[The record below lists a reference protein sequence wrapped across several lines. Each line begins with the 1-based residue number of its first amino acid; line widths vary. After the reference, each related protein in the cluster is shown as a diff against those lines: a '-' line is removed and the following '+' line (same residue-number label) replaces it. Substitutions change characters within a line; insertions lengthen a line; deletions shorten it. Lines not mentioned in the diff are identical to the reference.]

1 MENCNVIYTKGAL
14 QLASYDWNS
23 KLTYL
28 KNTRDLYYN
37 DDYVSFL
44 VNTVWKIT
52 KPVHIVDYGCGYGY
66 LGLILMPLLPEGSK
80 YTGIDSG
87 ETLLTEARELFRLL
101 PYDSEFLEGGA
112 TEIKLNDKYDIAI
125 CHAFWLHMSSP
136 KTMLEKMIQSIK
148 DGGKIICFEPHWISN
163 MSSYVLGGE
172 EQSKIIQLGILQK
185 LFESDTK
192 RNGKD
197 GNIGMKIPMY
207 LSELGVKNIEGRV
220 SDKVNFLDSNIH
232 NKDKNDLY
240 HSLKEEGIA
249 GNPGDKQQFIERLMA
264 RELTYDDALAQYEA
278 ELRFFKAFHIHSSL
292 VYAPNMKI
300 TYAEIVC

>member
-1 MENCNVIYTKGAL
+1 MENCNVIYKKGAL
-14 QLASYDWNS
+14 QLATYDWNS

-101 PYDSEFLEGGA
+101 PYEAEFLEGDA

-125 CHAFWLHMSSP
+125 CHAFLLHMNLP
-136 KTMLEKMIQSIK
+136 KMMLEKMIQSIK
-148 DGGKIICFEPHWISN
+148 YGGKIICFEPHWISN
-163 MSSYVLGGE
+163 MSSYVLDGE

-185 LFESDTK
+185 LFESDTM

-207 LSELGVKNIEGRV
+207 LSELGVKNIECRV
-220 SDKVNFLDSNIH
+220 SDKVNLLDSNIH
-232 NKDKNDLY
+232 HKDKNDLY

-300 TYAEIVC
+300 TYGDIVC

>member
-1 MENCNVIYTKGAL
+1 MAT
-14 QLASYDWNS
+14 YDWNS

-66 LGLILMPLLPEGSK
+66 LGLVLMPLLPGGSK

-87 ETLLTEARELFRLL
+87 ETLLAEARELFRLL
-101 PYDSEFLEGGA
+101 PYESQFLEGDA

-125 CHAFWLHMSSP
+125 CHAFLLHMSSP

-163 MSSYVLGGE
+163 MSSYVLDGE
-172 EQSKIIQLGILQK
+172 EQSEIIQLGILQK

-207 LSELGVKNIEGRV
+207 LSELGVKNIECRV

-232 NKDKNDLY
+232 HKDKNDLY

-249 GNPGDKQQFIERLMA
+249 GDPGDKQQFIERLMA

-300 TYAEIVC
+300 TYGDIVC

>member
-1 MENCNVIYTKGAL
+1 METYN
-14 QLASYDWNS
+14 WNS

-37 DDYVSFL
+37 DDYISFL
-44 VNTVWKIT
+44 VNTVWKIN
-52 KPVHIVDYGCGYGY
+52 KPVHIVDFGCGYGY
-66 LGLILMPLLPEGSK
+66 LGLVLMPLLPKGSK

-87 ETLLTEARELFRLL
+87 GTLLAEARELFRLL
-101 PYDSEFLEGGA
+101 PYESEFLEGDA
-112 TEIKLNDKYDIAI
+112 TEIELKDTYDIAI
-125 CHAFWLHMSSP
+125 CHAFLLHMSSP
-136 KTMLEKMIQSIK
+136 KTMLQKMMHSVK
-148 DGGKIICFEPHWISN
+148 KGGKIICFEPHWISN
-163 MSSYVLGGE
+163 MSSYVLDGE
-172 EQSKIIQLGILQK
+172 EQSEIIQLGVLQK

-207 LSELGVKNIEGRV
+207 LSELGVKNIECRV

-232 NKDKNDLY
+232 HKDKNDVY

-249 GNPGDKQQFIERLMA
+249 DNPGDKQQFIERLMA

-278 ELRFFKAFHIHSSL
+278 ELRFFKAFHLYSFL

-300 TYAEIVC
+300 TFGDVEC

>member
-1 MENCNVIYTKGAL
+1 METYN
-14 QLASYDWNS
+14 WNS

-44 VNTVWKIT
+44 VNTVWKIN
-52 KPVHIVDYGCGYGY
+52 KPVHIVDFGCGYGY
-66 LGLILMPLLPEGSK
+66 LGLVLMPLLPKGSK

-87 ETLLTEARELFRLL
+87 GTLLAEARELFRLL
-101 PYDSEFLEGGA
+101 PYESEFLEGDA
-112 TEIKLNDKYDIAI
+112 TEIELKDTYDIAI
-125 CHAFWLHMSSP
+125 CHAFLLHMSSP
-136 KTMLEKMIQSIK
+136 KTMLQKMMYSVK
-148 DGGKIICFEPHWISN
+148 KGGKIICFEPHWISN
-163 MSSYVLGGE
+163 MSSYVLDGE
-172 EQSKIIQLGILQK
+172 EQSEIIQLGVLQK

-207 LSELGVKNIEGRV
+207 LSELGVKNIECRV

-232 NKDKNDLY
+232 HKDQNDLY
-240 HSLKEEGIA
+240 HSLEEEGIA
-249 GNPGDKQQFIERLMA
+249 GDPGDKQQFIERLMG
-264 RELTYDDALAQYEA
+264 RGLTYDDALAQYEA
-278 ELRFFKAFHIHSSL
+278 ELRFFKIFHVHSSL

-300 TYAEIVC
+300 TFGDIVC

>member
-1 MENCNVIYTKGAL
+1 MENCNRCILKEAL
-14 QLASYDWNS
+14 NLETYDWNS
-23 KLTYL
+23 KLAYL

-52 KPVHIVDYGCGYGY
+52 KPVHIVDFGCGYGY
-66 LGLILMPLLPEGSK
+66 LGLVLMPLLPIGSK
-80 YTGIDSG
+80 YTDVDSG
-87 ETLLTEARELFRLL
+87 ETLLAEARELFRLL
-101 PYDSEFLEGGA
+101 PYETQFLEGDA
-112 TEIKLNDKYDIAI
+112 TEIELNDTYDIAI
-125 CHAFWLHMSSP
+125 CHAFLLHMSSP
-136 KTMLEKMIQSIK
+136 KTMLQKMMYSVK
-148 DGGKIICFEPHWISN
+148 KGGKIICFEPHWMSN
-163 MSSYVLGGE
+163 MSSYFLDGENQSEIIRLGT
-172 EQSKIIQLGILQK
+172 LQK
-185 LFESDTK
+185 LFESDTQ

-197 GNIGMKIPMY
+197 GNIGMKIPIY
-207 LSELGVKNIEGRV
+207 LSELGVKNIECRV

-232 NKDKNDLY
+232 HKDKNDLY

-300 TYAEIVC
+300 TFGEIVC